1 MSKRFACADIGSNTI
16 KVTIADYSGNN
27 HFNKVLYKDFSSGLG
42 QSLSNQNI
50 INESKLAACYRALN
64 EIKSIIEENK
74 VNEYRYIA
82 THALREAV
90 NQTEILSLIKSN
102 TGIDVTVISGEEE
115 ARLTL
120 TGILMDFPSS
130 KSYACINAG
139 GGSTELSFHLPGK
152 VRTEQVYFFRFG
164 AVNLFSDYLRDKAD
178 IETAIKKIS
187 DLVGR
192 EFKGRKIADSLA
204 IDDVISVGGSIYNAA
219 YILKKDKQRNFNDLQ
234 GMKLSISDLESVIDQ
249 LKTVNKEQKKNITGL
264 DTKRIETVLPGMLI
278 HYNLLKLLKKKELVI
293 STRTI
298 SDGLIYQMAKMK

>member
-1 MSKRFACADIGSNTI
+1 MAKRLACADIGSNTI
-16 KVTIADYSGNN
+16 KVTIADYSGND

-42 QSLSNQNI
+42 NSLSNQNMI
-50 INESKLAACYRALN
+50 DQSKLADCYRALN
-64 EIKSIIEENK
+64 EIKRIIEENN

-120 TGILMDFPSS
+120 TAILMDFPSS

-139 GGSTELSFHLPGK
+139 GGSTELSFHLPGNAK
-152 VRTEQVYFFRFG
+152 TEQFYFFRFG
-164 AVNLFSDYLRDKAD
+164 AVNLFSDYLKDHAD

-187 DLVGR
+187 DLADR
-192 EFKGRKIADSLA
+192 EFKDRNIAESLV

-219 YILKKDKQRNFNDLQ
+219 YILKKDKQRNFDDLQ
-234 GMKLSISDLESVIDQ
+234 GMKISVSDLGSVINQ
-249 LKTVNKEQKKNITGL
+249 LKTVNKEQKRNITGL
-264 DTKRIETVLPGMLI
+264 DNKRIETVLPGILI

-298 SDGLIYQMAKMK
+298 SDGLIYQMVKMK